1 MILLYPPHT
10 NVKSIKHNPKASRP
24 PLNVH
29 LLPLSI
35 RLSAPSKETRPN
47 HNIVKA
53 LLVFWFKSLFTL
65 FAEYSSAVTA
75 FRQTASPERGLPQP
89 DLSCWNSP
97 FSLHQVEPRLLSWP
111 LGSFHWGGLWASAS
125 PLLALGHPHSSR
137 TPVPQN
143 PSWEPSHCLCHLS
156 GLLCQLGTSDNTIG
170 SQSTPRLKIDPACQL
185 NSSLN
190 FLLANRF
197 PRYSGSHSRRLVS
210 ACDLRLSF
218 MICITVKEIYRY
230 TIKKQTKKT
239 FASSP
244 CSSPCER
251 PTSWIHP
258 YPLSLHGTPQ
268 KWHQLINIHELFT
281 RALLCVLQG
290 LIQTE
295 TRLFCSTEDCV
306 TTPFVGETHQLVF
319 QGNVSPHWEPN
330 LPPSLTRFL
339 LCPLSVL
346 RAGSSTS

>member
-156 GLLCQLGTSDNTIG
+156 SLLCQLGTSDNTIG

-190 FLLANRF
+190 SLLANRF

-230 TIKKQTKKT
+230 TIKKTNKKNICIFT
-239 FASSP
+239 LQLSLRTPDLLDAPLPSKSPWHTAKMASINQHSWTVYSSSP
-244 CSSPCER
+244 
-251 PTSWIHP
+251 
-258 YPLSLHGTPQ
+258 
-268 KWHQLINIHELFT
+268 
-281 RALLCVLQG
+281 LCAAGPNPDRDQAVLQHW
-290 LIQTE
+290 
-295 TRLFCSTEDCV
+295 RLRHYTLCGRNPST
-306 TTPFVGETHQLVF
+306 G
-319 QGNVSPHWEPN
+319 VSGKC
-330 LPPSLTRFL
+330 LPP
-339 LCPLSVL
+339 L
-346 RAGSSTS
+346 RA